1 MNETMGKRGQ
11 TKKLLS
17 LFMATALV
25 TATAG
30 CSSDD
35 KCYDQ
40 DNDGYCDDD
49 GSAHSGSYTSG
60 NGGKKLF
67 QRKNGISSA
76 SKGSKGGIGSSGWS
90 SS

>member
-1 MNETMGKRGQ
+1 MNETMEKRGR

-35 KCYDQ
+35 RCYDQ
-40 DNDGYCDDD
+40 NNDGYCDDD
-49 GSAHSGSYTSG
+49 GSAHSGVYTSG

-76 SKGSKGGIGSSGWS
+76 SKGGIGSSGWS